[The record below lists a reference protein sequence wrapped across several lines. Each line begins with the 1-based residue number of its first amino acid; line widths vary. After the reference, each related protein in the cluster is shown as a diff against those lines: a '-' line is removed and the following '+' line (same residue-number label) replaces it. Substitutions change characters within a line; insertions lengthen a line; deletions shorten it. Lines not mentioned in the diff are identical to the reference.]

1 MEIRMMPMKNAE
13 ATEIIEKA
21 IADGQRALNEYDAK
35 RFLSC
40 FGIPVNR
47 EVIAHNVDSAASH
60 AEKIGFPVVLKACG
74 PRLFH
79 KTEVGGVVLNLGT
92 AEQVREAGERLMNI
106 DGCQELLVQE
116 MISGDREL
124 VCGFTRDERF
134 GPCVMFGFGGIFTE
148 LIDDAVF
155 RIAPLTAGDVLEM
168 TRELRTQKLT
178 DSFRGQAAVDM
189 EMLSKILVALGEIS
203 LQFEKVLQIDIN
215 PLIIRPNGKLVAVD
229 ALVVLQEQPSNMA
242 EQRVEQKPRVIAG
255 PKKKE
260 DLTPFFEPES
270 VVIVG
275 ASAVPGKPGHEVI
288 RNIQANEYNGKL
300 FLVNP
305 KAAEILGLPVHS
317 SIESLPD
324 KPELAVIIL
333 PAAICPQALRDCAA
347 KGINH
352 VVISAGGFA
361 EVDDSGAQTQ
371 QELTEIIRESDI
383 RIIGPN
389 TAGHTSTPHHFT
401 STFFPLGKIRR
412 GRVSYITQT
421 GNFCTHTMKYILTAE
436 HFGVSRVIGL
446 GNAIDVDESEAL
458 EYLSADPQTDAIVI
472 YLESFK
478 QPRRFFELAGA
489 VTRRKPVIMLKSGST
504 EAGKHAAVAHTA
516 AMAAEDRLVDGM
528 LRQAGVIR
536 IWDYTHL
543 ILAGKALS
551 MVPLPKGNRVSF
563 LAPSGAMLVVL
574 SDLCTRLGLE
584 VPALEPRNLQRIQ
597 EISPPFIR
605 MRNPVDIW
613 AAASTRGV
621 EFGYREGMEAVL
633 KDPNIDAV
641 VSILMLTKESGI
653 PSYDFIIELAQKF
666 PEKPI
671 FVTFSGDKKYIEE
684 CKEYLETKGVPTFPE
699 IEQPFEVLSILA
711 RCRRVMNRSN

>member
-1 MEIRMMPMKNAE
+1 MTTMQKTE
-13 ATEIIEKA
+13 AKEIIQKA
-21 IADGQRALNEYDAK
+21 LTGGQSALNEYDAK

-47 EVIAHNVDSAASH
+47 EVIAHSADSAALQ
-60 AEKIGFPVVLKACG
+60 AAKIDFPVVLKACG

-79 KTEVGGVVLNLGT
+79 KTEVGGVVLNLRSSD
-92 AEQVREAGERLMNI
+92 QVREAGERLMKI

-124 VCGFTRDERF
+124 VCGFTRDEQF

-148 LIDDAVF
+148 LINDAVF
-155 RIAPLTAGDVLEM
+155 RIAPLSTGDALEM
-168 TRELRTQKLT
+168 AKELRTQKLI
-178 DSFRGQAAVDM
+178 SLFRGQAAVDM
-189 EMLSKILVALGEIS
+189 EMLSKILVALGEIA
-203 LQFEKVLQIDIN
+203 LQFEKVIQIDIN
-215 PLIIRPNGKLVAVD
+215 PLKSRPDGKLVAVD
-229 ALVVLQEQPSNMA
+229 ALVVLQEQPGSIL
-242 EQRVEQKPRVIAG
+242 EQHTEQKPRVIANS
-255 PKKKE
+255 KKKE

-288 RNIQANEYNGKL
+288 RNIQANEYSGKL

-305 KAAEILGLPVHS
+305 KAGEILSLPVHS
-317 SIESLPD
+317 SIERLPE
-324 KPELAVIIL
+324 KPDLAVIIL
-333 PAAICPQALRDCAA
+333 PAAICPQALRDCAE
-347 KGINH
+347 KGIKH
-352 VVISAGGFA
+352 AVISAGGFA

-371 QELTEIIRESDI
+371 QALIEIIRDSGI

-401 STFFPLGKIRR
+401 STFFPLGRIRP

-446 GNAIDVDESEAL
+446 GNAIDIDESDAL
-458 EYLSADPQTDAIVI
+458 EYLSADPKTDAIVV

-478 QPRRFFELAGA
+478 QPRRFFELARA
-489 VTRRKPVIMLKSGST
+489 VTRKKPVIMLKSGST

-551 MVPLPKGNRVSF
+551 MAPLPKGNRVSF

-584 VPALEPRNLQRIQ
+584 IPALEPRNLQRIQ

-613 AAASTRGV
+613 AAASTKGV

-641 VSILMLTKESGI
+641 VPILMLTKESGI
-653 PSYDFIIELAQKF
+653 PSYDFIIELAQRY

-671 FVTFSGDKKYIEE
+671 FVTFSGDKRYMEE
-684 CKEYLETKGVPTFPE
+684 CKEYIETKGVPTFPE
-699 IEQPFEVLSILA
+699 IEQPFEMLSILA
-711 RCRRVMNRSN
+711 RCRKVMNRPN